1 MTWFHISIAA
11 NIIFSVVIGIFAL
24 DRRFFR
30 QTCELR
36 HNPIDDAIERIEHNI
51 EKIWDKLNE

>member
-1 MTWFHISIAA
+1 VEKMNWFYASIIA
-11 NIIFSVVIGIFAL
+11 NIILAVIVGIFAL

-36 HNPIDDAIERIEHNI
+36 HNPIDQAIE
-51 EKIWDKLNE
+51 